1 LTAGMKHPLILAI
14 EPCQSDGPVD
24 DIV

>member
-14 EPCQSDGPVD
+14 EPCQSDGSLD
-24 DIV
+24 DIA

>member
-14 EPCQSDGPVD
+14 EPCQPDGPLD